1 MLVQM
6 CKHLDLDSALCW
18 AMAPQRRASSE
29 RSRLAA
35 GGRRTQKG
43 PPVVATCVDLDPHGR
58 HNVPADVLPRPHAS
72 ALMCDAGRS
81 GLVARL
87 TLITR
92 RSQPEIA
99 LVVAPILFSR
109 APCSLV

>member
-6 CKHLDLDSALCW
+6 CKHFDLDSALCW

-43 PPVVATCVDLDPHGR
+43 PPVVATCVGLDPHVATTSPPTSFLIHTR
-58 HNVPADVLPRPHAS
+58 VLLCA
-72 ALMCDAGRS
+72 MQAGA
-81 GLVARL
+81 VW
-87 TLITR
+87 
-92 RSQPEIA
+92 
-99 LVVAPILFSR
+99 
-109 APCSLV
+109 